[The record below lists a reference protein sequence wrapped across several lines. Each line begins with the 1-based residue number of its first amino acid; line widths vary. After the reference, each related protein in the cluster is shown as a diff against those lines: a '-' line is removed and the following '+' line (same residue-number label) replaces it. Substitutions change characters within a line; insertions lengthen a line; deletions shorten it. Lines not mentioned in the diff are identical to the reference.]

1 MRRKTN
7 LRLSSIFA
15 AAIVSLGALC
25 ALAPVVNAEDDKT
38 KVEESTNATPA
49 VWLQISPV
57 SNKVILV
64 PGEKNEY
71 NFTVSNIGSES
82 FGFHVY
88 AAPYS
93 INDEEY
99 NVNFSNETNRTQISR
114 WIKFYDENGNLTDK
128 AGFKIDSGA
137 KKTINYRIE
146 VPEDLPAGG
155 QYATIFAESDE
166 TEGDLTSSGIKT
178 VSRVGLIVYGRTEG
192 DTEDAAKITDFNIP
206 TFMTSGKISAT
217 SRVENNGNT
226 DFEAVYEFEV
236 SSIFGKQLFTKSNA
250 YNILPDTARRV
261 STEWDE
267 TPMMGFYRVH
277 YKVSALNGETVEE
290 GNKIVVIMP
299 IWMIIIS
306 IILLTLIILWVI
318 ILIRKR
324 SERKSRRLV

>member
-15 AAIVSLGALC
+15 AAVIGLGALG
-25 ALAPVVNAEDDKT
+25 AFAPAAHAEDGAE
-38 KVEESTNATPA
+38 VEEFTNTTPA

-57 SNKVILV
+57 SNKVTLIA
-64 PGEKNEY
+64 GENNDY
-71 NFTVSNIGSES
+71 SFTVSNIGSET

-93 INDEEY
+93 ISDEDY

-114 WIKFYDENGNLTDK
+114 WIKFYDDEGKLVDK
-128 AGFKIDSGA
+128 ASFKIESGA
-137 KKTINYRIE
+137 KKVVNYRIE
-146 VPEDLPAGG
+146 VPKDVPDGG

-166 TEGDLTSSGIKT
+166 TEGDLTGSGIKT

-192 DTEDAAKITDFNIP
+192 NTEEVANITDFKIP

-217 SRVENNGNT
+217 SKVENGGNT
-226 DFEAVYEFEV
+226 DFEAVYNFEI
-236 SSIFGKQLFTKSNA
+236 SSIFGKQLFAKTNA
-250 YNILPDTARRV
+250 YNILPDTTRRV
-261 STEWDE
+261 DMEWDE
-267 TPMMGFYRVH
+267 TPMMGFYKVH
-277 YKVSALNGETVEE
+277 YRVSALNGETAREDT
-290 GNKIVVIMP
+290 KIVVIMP
-299 IWMIIIS
+299 VWMIIIS
-306 IILLTLIILWVI
+306 IILLTFIVLWVI

>member
-1 MRRKTN
+1 MRRKTS

-15 AAIVSLGALC
+15 AVVLGLGAIC
-25 ALAPVVNAEDDKT
+25 ALAPTAKAEEKI
-38 KVEESTNATPA
+38 KIEEAASAAPA

-57 SNKVILV
+57 SNKVNLIA
-64 PGEKNEY
+64 GENNDY
-71 NFTVSNIGSES
+71 SFTVSNIGSEA

-88 AAPYS
+88 ATPYTV
-93 INDEEY
+93 NDEDY

-114 WIKFYDENGNLTDK
+114 WIKFYDDEGKLVDK
-128 AGFKIDSGA
+128 AGFKLDSGA
-137 KKTINYRIE
+137 KKTVNYRIE
-146 VPEDLPAGG
+146 VPKDVPAGG

-166 TEGDLTSSGIKT
+166 TEGDLTGSGIKT

-192 DTEDAAKITDFNIP
+192 DTEESAKITDFYIP

-217 SRVENNGNT
+217 SRIENNGNT
-226 DFEAVYEFEV
+226 DFEAVFNFEV
-236 SSIFGKQLFTKSNA
+236 SSIFGKQLFTKTDA

-261 STEWDE
+261 KTEWDE
-267 TPMMGFYRVH
+267 TPMMGFYKVH
-277 YKVSALNGETVEE
+277 YRVSALNGEVTEDKT
-290 GNKIVVIMP
+290 KIVVIMP

-306 IILLTLIILWVI
+306 IILLTFIILWVI